1 MEHSY
6 EQIKK
11 YLIAKSRQAI
21 PYKQVIE
28 AYCKEYEIKEPGP
41 IINLFEQAKKDYPNF
56 EQIQYIIKTEFA
68 MDYNSGQYYL
78 VDQVKAK
85 ITEINLLALKTM
97 FSGKAFSTIEEER
110 LHTCVMGY
118 NPNSKNLFFK
128 EENAEF
134 KSINAYRPASW
145 QIPYFYYGHPI
156 PKNDIPEIYKKY
168 FNHLTGG
175 SNSSTHYLINFMAST
190 VQTNKKAFTYCT
202 MLGGMGIGKGVL
214 ADILSKLI
222 GEKNYSNIP
231 ANKLSDNKFNA
242 PAKNKKLIFLD
253 ELEIRN
259 QSDENAL
266 KHFVNPTISIE
277 EKGKDQKTYAN
288 YANILIASNNLSKL
302 KIEPGDRRYSMI
314 DMGKESLIKFANR
327 EYNIPVGEYVNKL
340 LDDDNIKD
348 LGTYLL
354 NYEIDMKSI
363 TEVLQS
369 EARKNQDLHGLA
381 EWELCLFREVAPKYA
396 GKEIPLSE
404 AKNILR
410 EMSDNSKVNPGRES
424 WKKLE
429 EKFPGF
435 FKRIKKVFPD
445 GRQVYHIKFE
455 ELDKQPKFLVSE
467 KED

>member
-1 MEHSY
+1 MNY
-6 EQIKK
+6 QQVLD
-11 YLIAKSRQAI
+11 YLINKSMDGLLF
-21 PYKQVIE
+21 KQVVE
-28 AYCKEYEIKEPGP
+28 KFIKE
-41 IINLFEQAKKDYPNF
+41 NSDEDVSQVRALFESAKKDYPNF
-56 EQIQYIIKTEFA
+56 EEVQSILLSDWCLDKNYPNYYI
-68 MDYNSGQYYL
+68 
-78 VDQVKAK
+78 VDQINNR
-85 ITEINLLALKTM
+85 ITTINSTSLKS
-97 FSGKAFSTIEEER
+97 FFNYKSFNKVQNQR
-110 LHTCVMGY
+110 LHTCYVGY
-118 NPNSKNLFFK
+118 NPNSNSMFYKELDLKHINL
-128 EENAEF
+128 
-134 KSINAYRPASW
+134 YRPAPW
-145 QIPYFYYGHPI
+145 QVPFFYKEQPLPVSI
-156 PKNDIPEIYKKY
+156 TMPEIYAK
-168 FNHLTGG
+168 FINHLTGG
-175 SNSSTHYLINFMAST
+175 NEKSTHYLINFLAST
-190 VQTNKKAFTYCT
+190 VQPNKKSFTYCT
-202 MLGGMGIGKGVL
+202 MLGGMGVGKGVL
-214 ADILSKLI
+214 SKIMRKLVGEDNHAD
-222 GEKNYSNIP
+222 IP

-277 EKGKDQKTYAN
+277 EKGKDQRTYTN

-302 KIEPGDRRYSMI
+302 RIEPGDRRYSMI
-314 DMGKESLIKFANR
+314 DMGKEILLKFAAR
-327 EYNIPVGEYVNKL
+327 EYNMSTESYVSML
-340 LDDDNIKD
+340 EDDNNIRD
-348 LGTYLL
+348 LGIYLL
-354 NYEIDMKSI
+354 NYEIDNKALF
-363 TEVLQS
+363 EVLQS
-369 EARKNQDLHGLA
+369 EARKNQDLHGLS